1 MRSVSAATDGFT
13 LDGAAPGPDGTGR
26 HERADAPTA
35 AASEAVSEALGV
47 PTPGR
52 TTITL
57 RPLASPLPLGLFA
70 FSIGSFLLG
79 LSQLGVFAVQEQTTV
94 YLMCAVFVAVPQ
106 FLASVMAFLAREPI
120 VATLLGLLAVSWP
133 TQYAVA
139 LSSGSPTSGPRGAL
153 FLALG
158 VTLLLLAVP
167 GLTAKPLVSAL
178 VVVASLRFVAGGLY
192 DLTSTTG
199 WERVSGSLALVVVLL
214 GGYLAVALVYE
225 DVRHRTVLPVG
236 RRGESRTAME
246 GGLAE
251 QERSLPQEAGVRAQ
265 L

>member
-1 MRSVSAATDGFT
+1 MPAVSAAS
-13 LDGAAPGPDGTGR
+13 DGTGR
-26 HERADAPTA
+26 HERADPDPSDPPDTPDSSDPSG
-35 AASEAVSEALGV
+35 ASDPAS
-47 PTPGR
+47 PGR

-70 FSIGSFLLG
+70 FTIGSFLLA
-79 LSQLGVFAVQEQTTV
+79 LSQLGVFAASESTTV
-94 YLMCAVFVAVPQ
+94 YLMCAVFVAIPQ
-106 FLASVMAFLAREPI
+106 LLASVMAFLAREPI

-133 TQYAVA
+133 TQYVVA
-139 LSSGSPTSGPRGAL
+139 LSAGTPTSGPRGAL

-158 VTLLLLAVP
+158 VTLLALALP
-167 GLTAKPLVSAL
+167 GLTAKPVVSAL

-192 DLTSTTG
+192 DLTSATG
-199 WERVSGSLALVVVLL
+199 WERVSGAIALLVVVL

-246 GGLAE
+246 GGLAD